1 MRRFV
6 AALAGL
12 CLLAGTAHAEV
23 DGGRAAQVFDAAGF
37 KGVALIGDGDA
48 IGWTKASGLAGA
60 DSVWRLASVTKQ
72 FTALMLMQEV
82 AAGRLDL
89 DVPIKRYW
97 PQWPQIYADKITLR
111 MLMRHDSG
119 LADPSESKAA
129 KDGVPAFYRR
139 SGAAAAPAQA
149 ATGFCAEH
157 PRALPESGFHYN
169 NCDFIVAGTLLE
181 RTTGKS
187 FGTLLQER
195 IAKPLGLKTLGVFA
209 FDAPVV
215 ANVTGTVEK
224 GAPEP
229 PLNLGTY
236 GEAGSAYI
244 TPAELW
250 TFDRAL
256 MDNTLL
262 DKIATEQMWTGEP
275 KLGYAALGAW
285 SFIAPLK
292 GCPDPVTLIERRG
305 AIGGVQVRNF
315 IAPASHKAVILFSSD
330 GMFDFGEV
338 WQGSGFSHDMLAAAL
353 CPAP

>member
-119 LADPSESKAA
+119 
-129 KDGVPAFYRR
+129 
-139 SGAAAAPAQA
+139 GAAAAPAQA
-149 ATGFCAEH
+149 ATRFCAEH

-187 FGTLLQER
+187 YATLLQER
-195 IAKPLGLKTLGVFA
+195 IAKPLGMKTLGVFA
-209 FDAPVV
+209 FDGPVV
-215 ANVTGTVEK
+215 TNVVGTVEK

-236 GEAGSAYI
+236 GEAGSAYV

-262 DKIATEQMWTGEP
+262 DKIATEQMWAGEP

-285 SFIAPLK
+285 SFTAPLK
-292 GCPDPVTLIERRG
+292 GCPDPVALIERRG

-315 IAPASHKAVILFSSD
+315 IAPASHKAVIMFSSD
-330 GMFDFGEV
+330 GLFDFGEV
-338 WQGSGFSHDMLAAAL
+338 WQGSGFSHDMLSAAL
-353 CPAP
+353 CPAS